1 MVLKRIARLMF
12 VATVV
17 LSLACGSPAPK
28 SSPMEIAE
36 LVNQMRDMA
45 WAEEVDA
52 ARALIEQ
59 QRSHHDQSSPEWL
72 LAASWLGRGA
82 SFAERWNLAERYARE
97 AYEGSVAL
105 LKERSLDAERYLP
118 TALGAG
124 IEVLSHTYDAQGD
137 RARAVTFLSA
147 ARQEYAGTSIE
158 TRIQKNF
165 LLLSL
170 QGKPFPVLE
179 VDHYLGLPPPA
190 PDDLQGKVV
199 LFFFWAHWCPD
210 CKRQEPVLRALYD
223 EYHDQGLA
231 IVGPT
236 QLYGFVSRGQTATPE
251 EEIAYLN
258 GDYTAQ
264 FPIPA
269 FMSVPISNDNFLNF
283 GVSTTPTLVL
293 VDREGI
299 VQRYN
304 PGHMSHEELAALIE
318 PLLD

>member
-1 MVLKRIARLMF
+1 MRQSRKFTISFLLICLASPLAV
-12 VATVV
+12 VAQSG
-17 LSLACGSPAPK
+17 SLVSEM
-28 SSPMEIAE
+28 SD
-36 LVNQMRDMA
+36 LA
-45 WAEEVDA
+45 WAEEVDK
-52 ARALIEQ
+52 ARAILEERRVDGEQ
-59 QRSHHDQSSPEWL
+59 PTPEWL
-72 LAASWLGRGA
+72 AAVSWMARGA
-82 SFAERWNLAERYARE
+82 SFAERWDLAEQYASE
-97 AYEGSVAL
+97 AYEGSL
-105 LKERSLDAERYLP
+105 ELMKDRPLDTERFLP

-124 IEVLSHTYDAQGD
+124 IEVLGRTYDAQGD
-137 RARAVTFLSA
+137 RARAVTFLGA
-147 ARQEYAGTSIE
+147 ARQEFAGTSIE

-165 LLLSL
+165 LLLSVE
-170 QGKPFPVLE
+170 GEPFPALE
-179 VDHYLGLPPPA
+179 VDDYLGIQPPT
-190 PDDLQGKVV
+190 PDDLKGKVV